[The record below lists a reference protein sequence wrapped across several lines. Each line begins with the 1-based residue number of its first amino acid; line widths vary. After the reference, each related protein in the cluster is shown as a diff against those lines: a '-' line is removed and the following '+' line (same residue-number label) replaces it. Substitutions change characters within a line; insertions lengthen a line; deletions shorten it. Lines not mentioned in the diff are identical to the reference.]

1 MTAGPGWVAV
11 DDGVYGPDGD
21 LVATVEGM
29 WVGGHFADSF
39 TVASYIVAAVSAY
52 DRDVTP

>member
-1 MTAGPGWVAV
+1 VAV